1 MALSSPRLWSNIR
14 IPASVFTS
22 PDDPHRT
29 ANSPFL
35 LAVQLN
41 RSSTHPLSVAI
52 DIEPAL
58 GLPSRKSSYIL
69 QALAA
74 TSERWKRL
82 VVRLSLWSCVVLSMN
97 ITSLPLL
104 TDLEAHFEVTEENTA
119 EVILVPIIKHPSFSK
134 IFKSCQNLKTN
145 HIHPRYLSAL
155 ELPFSNIET
164 FIDNGNRSSTAGCI
178 AALRLFP
185 RLRVF
190 RTERNGKEPKVVE
203 LLKLPYLEDLSIR
216 GSLRILDFLVTPLLK
231 NLQLDT
237 KNDCF
242 TMNQVCVEFLFAF
255 LHLRSRCK
263 INCLSLAD
271 ELSETECI
279 QILEGIPT
287 LEVLTLSCIN

>member
-1 MALSSPRLWSNIR
+1 
-14 IPASVFTS
+14 
-22 PDDPHRT
+22 
-29 ANSPFL
+29 
-35 LAVQLN
+35 
-41 RSSTHPLSVAI
+41 
-52 DIEPAL
+52 
-58 GLPSRKSSYIL
+58 
-69 QALAA
+69 
-74 TSERWKRL
+74 
-82 VVRLSLWSCVVLSMN
+82 MN

-242 TMNQVCVEFLFAF
+242 TMNQVCVESLFAF

-287 LEVLTLSCIN
+287 LEVLTLDCPALTNQFVERVTADDGHSFLSLLKTLELKRGTGPFLGVNRLKEVRPGLVLITN